1 MYTPRKVFILENG
14 GYLELTYEAHCARCE
29 NDPSYQGKR
38 FLPLHGML
46 MEVSEEDYTA
56 FYKDK
61 RRQKY
66 LMEQSAGH
74 RDVSMDAVL
83 ADDFRGE
90 DSLKDPAQDVVE
102 QVERILMTDKLRK
115 CLPLLAEEEQELL
128 HALFYQ
134 RKSEREWSAETGIPQ
149 KTINDRK
156 RRILGKLKKF
166 LET

>member
-1 MYTPRKVFILENG
+1 MYAPRKVFIKENG
-14 GYLELTYEAHCARCE
+14 EYLELTYEAYCTRCE
-29 NDPSYQGKR
+29 ADHSYQSRR

-46 MEVSEEDYTA
+46 MEVSEEEYIQ

-66 LMEQSAGH
+66 LMEQSVGH
-74 RDVSMDAVL
+74 QDVSMDAVL

-90 DSLKDPAQDVVE
+90 DSLKDPKQDVVE
-102 QVERILMTDKLRK
+102 QVERILMTDKLRI
-115 CLPLLAEEEQELL
+115 CLHLLSEEEQELL

-156 RRILGKLKKF
+156 HRILGKLKKL